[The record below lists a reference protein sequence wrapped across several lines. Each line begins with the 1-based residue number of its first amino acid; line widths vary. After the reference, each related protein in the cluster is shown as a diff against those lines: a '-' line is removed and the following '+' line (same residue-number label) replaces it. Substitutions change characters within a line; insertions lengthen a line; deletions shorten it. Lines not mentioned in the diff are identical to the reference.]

1 MEQTQTQQWSAPSTT
16 SMALAATT
24 PRGIAMVTP
33 EQTKDWAVIF
43 RKSGLFET
51 TDRLPPDV
59 AEAQAMVKMLAGA
72 EMGLQ
77 PFHAMQS
84 LYIVKGHVFVSAGAL
99 GALING
105 SKYAKFV
112 TKESTADKATIEF
125 YRRDGEGKPWELV
138 HTQTYT
144 WEEVPAARRSNPTYG
159 TDRPDMIWNRCMTK
173 GGKKAFP
180 ELLGGL
186 RAVEEAYDAA
196 EYQEVEQ
203 SLIPEDVEA
212 GPNVAAETTPEIA
225 AAPAEPERQPVAATS
240 EKPKRKAKA
249 EPKPEPETGDVIHE
263 DIIEAE
269 DNAAEGFTGPEPANR
284 EKGSVTPETKAKVT
298 AYMRA
303 EATGLTVSKLVKAKG
318 WQLSGTA
325 DLSEYQGQIIVAV
338 CEGRDEADVV

>member
-1 MEQTQTQQWSAPSTT
+1 MEQTIEQTQQWSAPSTT
-16 SMALAATT
+16 SMALETTT
-24 PRGIAMVTP
+24 PRVGLIDP
-33 EQTKDWAVIF
+33 EATKGWAEIF
-43 RKSGLFET
+43 RKSGLFSFDGAPEVQ
-51 TDRLPPDV
+51 L
-59 AEAQAMVKMLAGA
+59 AQAQVKILAGA

-105 SKYAKFV
+105 SRYAKFV

-125 YRRDGEGKPWELV
+125 YRREGDKWELV

-144 WEEVPAARRSNPTYG
+144 WDEVPAARRSNPTYG
-159 TDRPDMIWNRCMTK
+159 SDRADMIWNRCMTK
-173 GGKKAFP
+173 GGKKSFP

-196 EYQEVEQ
+196 DFQQVED

-212 GPNVAAETTPEIA
+212 TPNVAAIPQGEIA
-225 AAPAEPERQPVAATS
+225 ADPVEPERQTVAATKE

-249 EPKPEPETGDVIHE
+249 EPKPEPDADLVDDALENET
-263 DIIEAE
+263 
-269 DNAAEGFTGPEPANR
+269 EGFSGPEPANR
-284 EKGSVTPETKAKVT
+284 EKGSITPETKAKVNRYYKT
-298 AYMRA
+298 D
-303 EATGLTVSKLVKAKG
+303 ATGMTVLNLVKAKG
-318 WQLSGTA
+318 WSLGGTQ

>member
-1 MEQTQTQQWSAPSTT
+1 MEQTIEQTQQWSAPSTT
-16 SMALAATT
+16 WSMELATT
-24 PRGIAMVTP
+24 QPRGIGLVNPNETR
-33 EQTKDWAVIF
+33 DWAEVF
-43 RKSGLFET
+43 RKSGLFSFDGAPEVQ
-51 TDRLPPDV
+51 L
-59 AEAQAMVKMLAGA
+59 AQAQVKILAGA

-84 LYIVKGHVFVSAGAL
+84 LYIVKGHVFVSAAAM

-112 TKESTADKATIEF
+112 TKESTADKAVIEF
-125 YRRDGEGKPWELV
+125 YRREGEKWELV
-138 HTQTYT
+138 HTQSYT
-144 WEEVPAARRSNPTYG
+144 WDEVPAARRQNATY
-159 TDRPDMIWNRCMTK
+159 TSDRADMIWNRCMTK
-173 GGKKAFP
+173 GGKKSFP

-212 GPNVAAETTPEIA
+212 TPNVAATPEPEIA
-225 AAPAEPERQPVAATS
+225 AAPEPERQPIAATKD

-249 EPKPEPETGDVIHE
+249 EPKPEPDTDLVDDALENET
-263 DIIEAE
+263 
-269 DNAAEGFTGPEPANR
+269 EGFSGPEPANR
-284 EKGSVTPETKAKVT
+284 EKGSITPETKAKVNRYYKT
-298 AYMRA
+298 D
-303 EATGLTVSKLVKAKG
+303 ATGMTVLNLVKAKG
-318 WQLSGTA
+318 WSLGGTQ